1 MKMIPLT
8 SLFFPSG
15 PVMSNLER
23 IVASRAI
30 GSSVLSHLSA
40 EVSLEK
46 TLFEMANLHSP
57 NLWIFSAA
65 AIVMYGQY
73 KFNQGT
79 KLDDIEIYG
88 KYSRLIKEL
97 LVVIFLVFTRDIQNA
112 I

>member
-1 MKMIPLT
+1 MIPLT

-15 PVMSNLER
+15 PAMSNLEK

-30 GSSVLSHLSA
+30 GNSVLSHLSS

-46 TLFEMANLHSP
+46 TIFEMANLHST
-57 NLWIFSAA
+57 NIWIFSAA
-65 AIVMYGQY
+65 AIIMYGQY
-73 KFNQGT
+73 KFNQGS
-79 KLDDIEIYG
+79 KLDNIEIYE

-97 LVVIFLVFTRDIQNA
+97 LVIIFLVFTKDIQNA

>member
-1 MKMIPLT
+1 MIPLT

-15 PVMSNLER
+15 PAMSNLEK

-30 GSSVLSHLSA
+30 GNSVLSHLST

-46 TLFEMANLHSP
+46 TIFEMANLNSP

-65 AIVMYGQY
+65 AIIMYGQY
-73 KFNQGT
+73 KFNQGGS
-79 KLDDIEIYG
+79 KLNNIEIYD
-88 KYSRLIKEL
+88 KYSKLIKEL
-97 LVVIFLVFTRDIQNA
+97 LVIIFLVFTKDIQNA